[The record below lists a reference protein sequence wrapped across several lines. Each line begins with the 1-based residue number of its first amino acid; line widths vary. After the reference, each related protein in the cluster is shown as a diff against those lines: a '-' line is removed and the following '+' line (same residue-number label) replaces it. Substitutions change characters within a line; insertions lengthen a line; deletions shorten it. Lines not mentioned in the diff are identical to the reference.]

1 VLGDRPVP
9 IDHGGEPD
17 LRKVIEAFPAAAGAG
32 PEMSLE
38 RQIETPPELDPTA
51 AAIMEMLRKSHD
63 RIEGSVQQARQEAA
77 QATHAATEALTR
89 TAGMADMLTAL
100 PERVEAAEQQV
111 TYVAERAIAA
121 IAQSDQQNKTLAAAK
136 AATTIVAAQKIGER
150 IGASLAAALDRLP
163 GLVML
168 GATIVLFR
176 DVLPEPSTMKLA
188 ALALF
193 GACGVAPAVWLS
205 SRRK

>member
-1 VLGDRPVP
+1 MGRPTRLKVLGDRPVP

-136 AATTIVAAQKIGER
+136 AATTIVAA
-150 IGASLAAALDRLP
+150 LAAALDRLP

>member
-1 VLGDRPVP
+1 MARPTRLKVLGDRPVP
-9 IDHGGEPD
+9 IDHAGDPD
-17 LRKVIEAFPAAAGAG
+17 LRLVEQAFPAQDREAMTDL
-32 PEMSLE
+32 PETDPQTE
-38 RQIETPPELDPTA
+38 AILDL
-51 AAIMEMLRKSHD
+51 LRKSHD
-63 RIEGSVQQARQEAA
+63 RIEGSVERVRQEAA
-77 QATHAATEALTR
+77 EARAGAVEALGR
-89 TAGMADMLTAL
+89 TQSMAEMLTAL
-100 PERVEAAEQQV
+100 PQRVEAAEKQV
-111 TYVAERAIAA
+111 TYVADRAIAA
-121 IAQSDQQNKTLAAAK
+121 IAESDQQNKTLAAAK

-150 IGASLAAALDRLP
+150 IGASMSGLLDRLP

-176 DVLPEPSTMKLA
+176 DVLPDPSTMKLA